1 MKIHLRKIGNQL
13 LKVKKLLTDDPV
25 LIKDIDLSFL
35 FLPPYSTAEKCEDIK
50 LIIIGQDPTVRR
62 PESRKDI
69 TATLNLDKNNSLK
82 SYLNL
87 VCNKLQINI
96 EKEVYVT
103 NLYKCFFTTPPAD
116 DESILTR
123 HFKVWTDLLINEL
136 SVFEKPI
143 IISLGEPLIKQLI
156 HTGNNEVKYYWDYI
170 GKTQSG
176 KNFKAIE
183 SKNNYLQKRIYPIA
197 HQPTW
202 SQNKFYRDYLDDYL
216 KFVIAD
222 SKK

>member
-1 MKIHLRKIGNQL
+1 MKNHLSKIGNQL
-13 LKVKKLLTDDPV
+13 LKVRKALSKDSV
-25 LIKDIDLSFL
+25 LIKDIDSSLPFL
-35 FLPPYSTAEKCEDIK
+35 LPYSNAKNCEDIK
-50 LIIIGQDPTVRR
+50 LIFIGQDPTVRI
-62 PESRKDI
+62 PESRKEI

-82 SYLNL
+82 SYLRL
-87 VCNKLQINI
+87 VSNKLQINV
-96 EKEVYVT
+96 EKEVYAT
-103 NLYKCFFTTPPAD
+103 NLYKCFFTSPPAD

-123 HFKVWTDLLINEL
+123 HFKIWADLLINEL
-136 SVFEKPI
+136 SVFKKTI

-156 HTGNNEVKYYWDYI
+156 HTGEKEVKYFWNYI

-183 SKNNYLQKRIYPIA
+183 STNNYLQKKIYPIA

-216 KFVIAD
+216 NFVIND